1 MRNVNPDDLDQL
13 AKLFDGK
20 GGVGDKLTEAF
31 SRAST
36 LSVTDKLATLK
47 PMRTWVTETPPDMRK
62 RATAAREEQLLER
75 GDRETYS
82 DWLQRVEAYYLA
94 KVPGLDRI
102 GQENIDAFLGYV
114 GDITGLLSTAGKT
127 AFIASGA
134 ATVFFRNSWYS
145 GALRQLLTKTASGQR
160 PASAFVQLLAMGLN
174 KLPKG
179 IPASLSAPGS
189 WLPSRLGALFGNS
202 SLYQDISR
210 IPFTTTRRNALL
222 GEAYDFA
229 RGLPGVRSEAA
240 TKAINFFVGNDKL
253 AAQFGGK
260 ALPWGGGETAI
271 AAGLDLK
278 RAGNANLWRIY
289 KAAHFGQEAS
299 NITGVGEAAA
309 PWLTGLKTVS
319 RAGGFLRVAGVG
331 ASAVSTGVSFANV
344 VAQGNPIE
352 AYKKKGAGYVADV
365 AEVGFNASMTA
376 AMIAPNPVTIGL
388 AVGTG
393 LVYGGAKVVEHW
405 DDIKDG
411 AGKAA
416 NWVGDKASKASHE
429 IASGAKS
436 VAKHLNP
443 SNWF

>member
-36 LSVTDKLATLK
+36 LSVSDKLATLK
-47 PMRTWVTETPPDMRK
+47 PMRTWATDTPPDMRK
-62 RATAAREEQLLER
+62 RATAAREETLLER

-94 KVPGLDRI
+94 KIPGLDLVGQQRI
-102 GQENIDAFLGYV
+102 ADFMGLV
-114 GDITGLLSTAGKT
+114 GDAGGVIKTGGQTLFLTSALSN
-127 AFIASGA
+127 
-134 ATVFFRNSWYS
+134 VFLRNSWYS
-145 GALRQLLTKTASGQR
+145 GGLRKLIEAGGTSGGKLEPLFKT
-160 PASAFVQLLAMGLN
+160 LGL
-174 KLPKG
+174 LPKG
-179 IPASLSAPGS
+179 VPTSLSAPGS
-189 WLPSRLGALFGNS
+189 WLPSKLGGLFGNS
-202 SLYQDISR
+202 SLYQDLSR
-210 IPFTTTRRNALL
+210 IPFTTVRRNALL
-222 GEAYDFA
+222 SDAYDIA
-229 RGLPGVRSEAA
+229 RGLPGVRSPLA
-240 TKAINFFVGNDKL
+240 TKAINFLVGNDQL
-253 AAQFGGK
+253 AAQWGGRTM
-260 ALPWGGGETAI
+260 PWGGGRA
-271 AAGLDLK
+271 AVQAGLDLK
-278 RAGNANLWRIY
+278 RAANANLWTIY
-289 KAAHFGQEAS
+289 KGARTSQEVT
-299 NITGVGEAAA
+299 NFVGVGEKAA
-309 PWLTGLKTVS
+309 PWLTGLKTAS
-319 RAGGFLRVAGVG
+319 KAGGFLRVAGVG
-331 ASAVSTGVSFANV
+331 ASAISTGVSFANV
-344 VAQGNPIE
+344 VAQGNPVE
-352 AYKKKGAGYVADV
+352 AFKKKGAGYVADV

-416 NWVGDKASKASHE
+416 NWVGDKASKAGHE
-429 IASGAKS
+429 LASGAKS

>member
-20 GGVGDKLTEAF
+20 GGVADKLNEAF

-47 PMRTWVTETPPDMRK
+47 PMRTWVTDTPPDMRK
-62 RATAAREEQLLER
+62 RATSAREENLLER

-82 DWLQRVEAYYLA
+82 DWLQRVESYYLA
-94 KVPGLDRI
+94 KIPGLDKVGQQRI
-102 GQENIDAFLGYV
+102 ADFLGLT
-114 GDITGLLSTAGKT
+114 GDVSGFLKNGSQTLFLASSLSLTLAK
-127 AFIASGA
+127 
-134 ATVFFRNSWYS
+134 NSWHNGLIRKAIIDVAGS
-145 GALRQLLTKTASGQR
+145 ESKFKWLARGLKLLPEGKIS
-160 PASAFVQLLAMGLN
+160 PF
-174 KLPKG
+174 
-179 IPASLSAPGS
+179 SAPGS
-189 WLPSRLGALFGNS
+189 WLPSQLGALLGRNS
-202 SLYQDISR
+202 SLYQNISR
-210 IPFTTTRRNALL
+210 IPFTTRYRNQLI
-222 GEAYDFA
+222 GDAYDAA
-229 RGLPGVRSEAA
+229 RRLPGANSEFS
-240 TKAINFFVGNDKL
+240 TKWINRIVGSDKL
-253 AAQFGGK
+253 ATEFGGYTARGAKVLRSGNASLWKVFSK
-260 ALPWGGGETAI
+260 ARNVQRFTNSVGSLGETA
-271 AAGLDLK
+271 
-278 RAGNANLWRIY
+278 
-289 KAAHFGQEAS
+289 S
-299 NITGVGEAAA
+299 
-309 PWLTGLKTVS
+309 PWLTGLKTAS
-319 RAGGFLRVAGVG
+319 KAGGVLRVAGVG
-331 ASAVSTGVSFANV
+331 MSAISTGVSFANV

-405 DDIKDG
+405 DDIKKG

-416 NWVGDKASKASHE
+416 NWVGNKASKAGHE

-443 SNWF
+443 TSWF